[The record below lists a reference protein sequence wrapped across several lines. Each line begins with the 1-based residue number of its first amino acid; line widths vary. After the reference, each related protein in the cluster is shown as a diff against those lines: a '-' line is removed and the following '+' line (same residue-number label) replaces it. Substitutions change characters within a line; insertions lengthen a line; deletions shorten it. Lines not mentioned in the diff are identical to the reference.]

1 MTRGRQV
8 SRALGVVLTLSLAGC
23 EDQMGALPVAPPPAT
38 PPPAP
43 QPPRPAGEPALVTL
57 MNGGTGVQVRV
68 SDLFMVLADQ
78 LDSVRVEVR
87 SENEAVA
94 TARLDGTGLM
104 SLVVVEPVAEGD
116 TSVVVTLRTSAG
128 TAMQAIRVTVGPPA
142 AEPPRTVG
150 RVDALTLV
158 VGGKEAELPVG
169 DFFSVDPSQHDEVE
183 VEAFSR
189 DETIATVRAQGTGLM
204 SVVFIRPASA
214 GTVLIEVIV
223 RTSAGSAT
231 QLVHVTVVPAPTDPP
246 RAVGEPE
253 SFTLVHGG
261 SWQDFYLGSILTTG
275 NRDWDRTAEV
285 EVMPVDETV
294 VAVHIEGRGLD
305 ATLFLAPVGPGETVI
320 VVTARNAA
328 GSAIQRIRAVVL
340 PAEPPRLVGRPDPL
354 VLVAG
359 AGGRPWFLD
368 EVFAPPGFLVEA
380 QSLDER
386 VVIPRTAK
394 ARGGVYLE
402 PVGPG
407 ETFVVVTARNAA
419 GAAEVTGKVTV
430 LEKVRVGLFVRG
442 GSVDGPPIKL
452 EEGVRWNLHIGLV
465 DRDVE
470 GAAAPSAAVKI
481 GIATDAP
488 PDQLRVPESVSNPS
502 IGSVAEPILFTIEAL
517 ADDVPG
523 EPDATYAISLTGIEG
538 LPPWMELAKEA
549 VRITVVDSPAAACED
564 LWVNALLDRPS
575 GDERR
580 GNFTIQ
586 APHPDTSVSWAEPYV
601 NRTGSEAIWPT
612 LATHVFPERLP
623 FRELPDGFEQEV
635 RLRWWDGDLRW
646 TIQAPGCEPVELHC
660 DEFTCDVR

>member
-1 MTRGRQV
+1 M
-8 SRALGVVLTLSLAGC
+8 
-23 EDQMGALPVAPPPAT
+23 
-38 PPPAP
+38 
-43 QPPRPAGEPALVTL
+43 
-57 MNGGTGVQVRV
+57 
-68 SDLFMVLADQ
+68 
-78 LDSVRVEVR
+78 
-87 SENEAVA
+87 
-94 TARLDGTGLM
+94 
-104 SLVVVEPVAEGD
+104 
-116 TSVVVTLRTSAG
+116 
-128 TAMQAIRVTVGPPA
+128 
-142 AEPPRTVG
+142 
-150 RVDALTLV
+150 
-158 VGGKEAELPVG
+158 
-169 DFFSVDPSQHDEVE
+169 
-183 VEAFSR
+183 
-189 DETIATVRAQGTGLM
+189 
-204 SVVFIRPASA
+204 
-214 GTVLIEVIV
+214 
-223 RTSAGSAT
+223 
-231 QLVHVTVVPAPTDPP
+231 
-246 RAVGEPE
+246 
-253 SFTLVHGG
+253 
-261 SWQDFYLGSILTTG
+261 
-275 NRDWDRTAEV
+275 
-285 EVMPVDETV
+285 
-294 VAVHIEGRGLD
+294 
-305 ATLFLAPVGPGETVI
+305 I

-549 VRITVVDSPAAACED
+549 VRITVVDSPAAAC
-564 LWVNALLDRPS
+564 
-575 GDERR
+575 
-580 GNFTIQ
+580 
-586 APHPDTSVSWAEPYV
+586 
-601 NRTGSEAIWPT
+601 
-612 LATHVFPERLP
+612 
-623 FRELPDGFEQEV
+623 
-635 RLRWWDGDLRW
+635 
-646 TIQAPGCEPVELHC
+646 
-660 DEFTCDVR
+660 